1 HAGIVDRVDHD
12 RDATC
17 LRAVV
22 LGGRAQHGRAT
33 DVDVLDGVLEGA
45 VRARRRLPE
54 WVQVDD
60 QQVDATDAV
69 LFDGLEMLGHVAT
82 CQQAPVYLG
91 VQGLD
96 AAVEDFGGA
105 GVVGHFL
112 NLQAAFGQQLGSA
125 ARGQQ

>member
-1 HAGIVDRVDHD
+1 
-12 RDATC
+12 
-17 LRAVV
+17 
-22 LGGRAQHGRAT
+22 
-33 DVDVLDGVLEGA
+33 
-45 VRARRRLPE
+45 

-125 ARGQQ
+125 ARGQQLYATCCQRPREVEDASLVGNRYQGTLYGHVDWRFRLNGAVARRSKGKGS